1 MKKYLFILGIVGT
14 ALFTACSTADDLVA
28 EKPIETPPV
37 EEPKE
42 TAIIVEASQ
51 DSEEPITLGIGQ
63 SRGYTRKPID
73 PTSVSG
79 GYGIFSTETDEGRYL
94 GVFCLATDYQDEN
107 YTPIENNWT
116 DDDTGLLVR
125 MNNVPAKVVN
135 GDITF
140 MNSDASATQKYY
152 YPMGNWMKYNFYAYY
167 PRRATPDAS
176 LQITNNTVVEK
187 NYEIDG
193 SQDIIWGIADPDHA
207 ISISGVK
214 PYCAK
219 YFRLAKDAVYPSTDI
234 SDYLPQLKFEHKLV
248 QFRFFVQAADAA
260 TVNAGMKITNMFIN
274 NAISK
279 LKLIVADKRVGSAN
293 KNGDL
298 RRGEDSDYRKK
309 LNIKYVNPTNKTVF
323 TNADRFDTD
332 GNGALDTPYSINETG
347 INVNTATPVGYIM
360 LPAPTISGL
369 SEKYLLCLNYSMN
382 DLQQP
387 EVMQVE
393 LEGTFEA
400 GSIYNVLVTVK
411 SPEEISAKA
420 ILQEWDVVST
430 PVTPGVLE

>member
-1 MKKYLFILGIVGT
+1 MIHKLKENECRVIDISDRLGNDDID
-14 ALFTACSTADDLVA
+14 FDDLVPDVNIQDGDYQRIKELEKHRA
-28 EKPIETPPV
+28 EKIGMDSLPEEVFNQMLETCF
-37 EEPKE
+37 
-42 TAIIVEASQ
+42 Q
-51 DSEEPITLGIGQ
+51 Q
-63 SRGYTRKPID
+63 
-73 PTSVSG
+73 G
-79 GYGIFSTETDEGRYL
+79 GYKGFRNALFFVTQANW
-94 GVFCLATDYQDEN
+94 GVRC
-107 YTPIENNWT
+107 
-116 DDDTGLLVR
+116 
-125 MNNVPAKVVN
+125 
-135 GDITF
+135 
-140 MNSDASATQKYY
+140 SDARIIKRIDFLNEHNKFRESCLFSELKTGK
-152 YPMGNWMKYNFYAYY
+152 
-167 PRRATPDAS
+167 PRTM
-176 LQITNNTVVEK
+176 
-187 NYEIDG
+187 Y
-193 SQDIIWGIADPDHA
+193 
-207 ISISGVK
+207 
-214 PYCAK
+214 
-219 YFRLAKDAVYPSTDI
+219 
-234 SDYLPQLKFEHKLV
+234 
-248 QFRFFVQAADAA
+248 
-260 TVNAGMKITNMFIN
+260 IN
-274 NAISK
+274 DAISK

-382 DLQQP
+382 DVQQP